1 MDTGLG
7 TLSIDTQS
15 HWLDQPRN
23 IIRNAFAVARSSKS
37 PSFDVVRCVTVLGP
51 TRFLFTFWEELDA
64 SAQIGDLELSR
75 RFATHVLLCF
85 PGASFECSP
94 ALLHIFLGSVLQKLL
109 AQLDGYTPAKQT
121 FGIELLVAIIASSL
135 TYLLQIEWALRTTSA
150 DNVTERVIWQ
160 SSVSVARRLA
170 SDLKRSQSPSA
181 AAVLQQLS
189 ASPSFVANFPMMAA

>member
-75 RFATHVLLCF
+75 RFERQRDHDLARKLQCRTHLCH
-85 PGASFECSP
+85 
-94 ALLHIFLGSVLQKLL
+94 L
-109 AQLDGYTPAKQT
+109 
-121 FGIELLVAIIASSL
+121 
-135 TYLLQIEWALRTTSA
+135 
-150 DNVTERVIWQ
+150 
-160 SSVSVARRLA
+160 
-170 SDLKRSQSPSA
+170 
-181 AAVLQQLS
+181 
-189 ASPSFVANFPMMAA
+189 